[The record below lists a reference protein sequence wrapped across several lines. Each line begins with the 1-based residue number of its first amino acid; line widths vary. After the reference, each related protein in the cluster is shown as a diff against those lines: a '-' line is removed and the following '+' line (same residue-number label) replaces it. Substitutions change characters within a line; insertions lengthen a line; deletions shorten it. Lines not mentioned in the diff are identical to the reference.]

1 MITFTLSPRSATRER
16 EHARVNTDLSTLA
29 AEYPHATTGELY
41 DALITAGHSLDGARN
56 LINEA
61 TLAGMQ
67 VGEYLA
73 DRGA

>member
-1 MITFTLSPRSATRER
+1 MITFPRSATRER
-16 EHARVNTDLSTLA
+16 EHTQINTALSTLA
-29 AEYPHATTGELY
+29 AEYPHCTPGELY
-41 DALITAGHSLDGARN
+41 DALIEAGHSLDGARN
-56 LINEA
+56 LINQA